1 MRTLLLCMTAVATT
15 AVAQTAPRPD
25 PADPKQGAPAAPA
38 YEPAFRD
45 YRPYADPEVG
55 RWRQVN
61 DEVGRLGGHSGH
73 VPRKPEAA
81 AKPPAPAS
89 HGSHK

>member
-1 MRTLLLCMTAVATT
+1 MRTLLLCMIVAATS
-15 AVAQTAPRPD
+15 AVAQTAQRD
-25 PADPKQGAPAAPA
+25 PADPKQGALAVPSHAPV
-38 YEPAFRD
+38 FRD

-61 DEVGRLGGHSGH
+61 DEVGRLGGHLGH
-73 VPRKPEAA
+73 LPRKPDAA
-81 AKPPAPAS
+81 HKPAAPA